1 MNDDPHVLF
10 GAYIL
15 GGLDAGER
23 RQFEAHL
30 RECAQCRRDV
40 ADCAGVPALLAKVD
54 PADLVSDETLGVI
67 DERSPE
73 PQRNTRRWWRS
84 GAVLA
89 AAAAIALT
97 VGIATV
103 TLFGQSEPPSAHTYA
118 VHEVTGDVAGRVTL
132 TPKPWGTA
140 ISLDLQKLP
149 HQGVFTLRTMDGH
162 GRMQPA
168 ANWAGMPTG
177 RGVVQGAT
185 SIPMPELRTLNVVD
199 TNDTVLATL
208 QR

>member
-30 RECAQCRRDV
+30 RECPQCRRDV
-40 ADCAGVPALLAKVD
+40 ADCAEVPALLAKVD
-54 PADLVSDETLGVI
+54 PADLDYDDTPGVV
-67 DERSPE
+67 DGRYSE
-73 PQRNTRRWWRS
+73 PQRNTRHWWRS

-89 AAAAIALT
+89 GAAAIALT
-97 VGIATV
+97 VGIASV
-103 TLFGQSEPPSAHTYA
+103 TIFGQSAGPSTHTYA
-118 VHEVTGDVAGRVTL
+118 VQEVTGDVAGVVTL

-140 ISLDLQKLP
+140 ISLDLEKLP

-177 RGVVQGAT
+177 RGVVEGAT
-185 SIPMPELRTLNVVD
+185 SIPMPELRTLSVVD

>member
-1 MNDDPHVLF
+1 MNDDAHVLL

-15 GGLDAGER
+15 GGLEAGER

-30 RECAQCRRDV
+30 RECAQCRRDI
-40 ADCAGVPALLAKVD
+40 ADCAPLPGLLAKVD
-54 PADLVSDETLGVI
+54 PAELVPDDKGDGTEPGFSH
-67 DERSPE
+67 RSHS
-73 PQRNTRRWWRS
+73 RRRWRMS

-89 AAAAIALT
+89 GAAAIALT

-103 TLFGQSEPPSAHTYA
+103 TISRQPDQPATHTYA
-118 VHEVTGDVAGRVTL
+118 VREVTGDVAGMVTL
-132 TPKPWGTA
+132 TPKPWGTE

-149 HQGVFTLRTMDGH
+149 HEGVFTLRTMDEH
-162 GRMQPA
+162 GRVQPA
-168 ANWAGMPTG
+168 ANWGGMPTG

-185 SIPMPELRTLNVVD
+185 SIPMPQLRTLNVVD
-199 TNDTVLATL
+199 INDTILATL